1 MKHVTQ
7 FVTQTKE
14 LILVTCFCCQWWR
27 WTSSTP
33 PTTKFWK
40 NIGESPKLK
49 FRFDLISIWFW
60 FHYNVQ
66 KCIIDFL
73 KYTLI
78 TTAITRFF
86 YLHLRSG
93 KQSGKSIRIQFW
105 LIFRVYFS
113 FFFKKNYLRKCKRK
127 INQNRV
133 KFRF

>member
-49 FRFDLISIWFW
+49 FLFDLISIWFW

-86 YLHLRSG
+86 LSTFEKRKTKRKINHNP
-93 KQSGKSIRIQFW
+93 IMID
-105 LIFRVYFS
+105 FS
-113 FFFKKNYLRKCKRK
+113 RLFFAFFFYLRKCKRK